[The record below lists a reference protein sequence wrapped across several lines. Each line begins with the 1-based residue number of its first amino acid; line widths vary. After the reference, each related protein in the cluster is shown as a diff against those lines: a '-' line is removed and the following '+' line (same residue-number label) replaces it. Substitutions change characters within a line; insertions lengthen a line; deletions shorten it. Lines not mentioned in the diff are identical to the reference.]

1 MIDQKLRKTFV
12 LAYPSYFIYGGI
24 GDFVTKLEKLGL
36 KITEMRCMNVSEDF
50 ARKHLVNIERVSD
63 ENLAPDK
70 WVRNISCSP
79 VVAMIVEGDNNSV
92 NEVIEL
98 TSKQQLSSTDI
109 GTSYASGSCEQAE
122 RDIDFWFSED
132 NFDVRTSKRSFHA
145 SRRENIRPTEA
156 SCKEFKAKSVLQVQK
171 VSDCFRVPSM
181 DLKTVFYMED
191 MCVFLIKPLAFQ
203 ERCVGEILNAIESS
217 CSGLRGGV
225 DQSSNCLTDSGSL
238 SKTDDDEYYV
248 AVVAQGIEPCFEIL
262 PGVVKNIDYDNKLFQ
277 ISSDYLHRSEPG
289 QEVLEA
295 AKEFFKYGFSFWA
308 IPDHCLLSGCM
319 FEASFVGLKSLK

>member
-1 MIDQKLRKTFV
+1 MIDQKLRKTLV

-50 ARKHLVNIERVSD
+50 ARKHLVNIKRVSD

-132 NFDVRTSKRSFHA
+132 NFDVRTSKKVFFML
-145 SRRENIRPTEA
+145 PGGKTYGPL
-156 SCKEFKAKSVLQVQK
+156 KQVAKNLKLNQFYKSK
-171 VSDCFRVPSM
+171 K

-217 CSGLRGGV
+217 CSGLRGLTLVKRGV
-225 DQSSNCLTDSGSL
+225 EQSSNCLTDSGSL
-238 SKTDDDEYYV
+238 SKPDDDEYSV
-248 AVVAQGIEPCFEIL
+248 AVVAQGIKPCFEIL